1 MVLWLPIRYIK
12 IKFTYVYVPAEG
24 TLSLKIP
31 EVKSVIYCEI
41 KCIILINWKLKKD
54 CLPLISGSQNDV

>member
-31 EVKSVIYCEI
+31 EVKCVI